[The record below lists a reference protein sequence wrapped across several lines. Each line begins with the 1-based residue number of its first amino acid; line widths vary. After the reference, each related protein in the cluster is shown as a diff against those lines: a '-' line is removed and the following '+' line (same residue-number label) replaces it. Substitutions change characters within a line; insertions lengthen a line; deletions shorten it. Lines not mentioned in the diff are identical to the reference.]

1 VKCAT
6 PKDSFIS
13 LSVLLERF
21 ASSSA
26 YQYHELL
33 PSLNDL
39 VTYLQQKL
47 CANDGPC
54 KARSDTL
61 RSADYLDV
69 DYNTI
74 SQSLTVGA
82 SWHTSPNSGT
92 WDHRIDNRGG
102 SVKVEVGV
110 LANEE
115 ATQPEELSLG
125 GYLAVL
131 GEDKKLRT

>member
-1 VKCAT
+1 MKCAT

-13 LSVLLERF
+13 LSVLSERF

-33 PSLNDL
+33 PSLIDL
-39 VTYLQQKL
+39 VTYIQQKL

-69 DYNTI
+69 DYDTI
-74 SQSLTVGA
+74 SQSFTVSA
-82 SWHTSPNSGT
+82 SWHTSPSPGT
-92 WDHRIDNRGG
+92 WDERIDNRGG

-110 LANEE
+110 LANEK
-115 ATQPEELSLG
+115 ATRPEELSLG
-125 GYLAVL
+125 GYLTVL
-131 GEDKKLRT
+131 GEDKEPST